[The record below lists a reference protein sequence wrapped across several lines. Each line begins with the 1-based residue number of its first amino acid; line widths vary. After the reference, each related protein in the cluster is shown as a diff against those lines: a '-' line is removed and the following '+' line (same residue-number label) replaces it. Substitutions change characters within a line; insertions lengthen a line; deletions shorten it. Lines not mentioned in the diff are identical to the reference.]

1 MPANAHPR
9 QPKNDRPPPSTDR
22 YAGVQAAM
30 PKEQKEL
37 WEGLCG
43 SAEEVFAAE
52 EGMDAKVQA
61 LLQEARAHRSK
72 AEFHSTEVR
81 HLL

>member
-1 MPANAHPR
+1 
-9 QPKNDRPPPSTDR
+9 
-22 YAGVQAAM
+22 M

-43 SAEEVFAAE
+43 SAEEAFAAE

-61 LLQEARAHRSK
+61 LLQEARAHRSN